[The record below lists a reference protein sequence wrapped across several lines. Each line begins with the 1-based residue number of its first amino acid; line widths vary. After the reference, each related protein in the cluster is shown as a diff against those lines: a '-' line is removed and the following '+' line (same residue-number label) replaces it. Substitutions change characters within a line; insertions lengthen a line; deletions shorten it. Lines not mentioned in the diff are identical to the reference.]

1 MHQYRDSLGQQRD
14 KLARPQL
21 TPSAK
26 IIAAMA
32 MQGSFFKFTM
42 DQAEQVTKH
51 LAATPITDTILRELE
66 QESAASLLRQ
76 AEIEEADT
84 QPSSEFLEGYLALP

>member
-1 MHQYRDSLGQQRD
+1 LGQQRD

-26 IIAAMA
+26 VIAAMA
-32 MQGSFFKFTM
+32 MRGSFFQFTM
-42 DQAEQVTKH
+42 DQAEQVQKH
-51 LAATPITDTILRELE
+51 LAAMPIKDATLRELE

-76 AEIEEADT
+76 AEIEAADT
-84 QPSSEFLEGYLALP
+84 QPFAEFLEGYLALP